1 MIIVR
6 YMPNYSAAL
15 DDMFSAL
22 ANPAR
27 RKMIETLSRGPSSMS
42 ELARPLKMALP
53 SVMQHLRLLEK
64 SGLVTSRKVGRV
76 RTYWVEPKRLDA
88 AQAWLGQQRAHWE
101 ARFDRMDAIILE
113 SENKD
118 D

>member
-1 MIIVR
+1 
-6 YMPNYSAAL
+6 MPNYSASL

-27 RKMIETLSRGPSSMS
+27 RAMIEKLARGPSSVS

-53 SVMQHLRLLEK
+53 SVVQHLQLLER

-76 RTYWVEPKRLDA
+76 RTYRVEPKRLDS
-88 AQAWLGQQRAHWE
+88 AQAWLARQRAQWE
-101 ARFDRMDAIILE
+101 ARFDRMDALLLE
-113 SENKD
+113 SEKKD